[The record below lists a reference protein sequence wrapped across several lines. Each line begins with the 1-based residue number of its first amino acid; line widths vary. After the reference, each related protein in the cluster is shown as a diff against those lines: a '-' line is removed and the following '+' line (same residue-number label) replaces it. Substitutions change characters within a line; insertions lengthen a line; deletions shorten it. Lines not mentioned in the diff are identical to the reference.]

1 MNILYFLI
9 FGSALT
15 LPQNLADNM
24 PVGATAGRRPGTLGP
39 WDVGTV
45 GSVGSVPGNPNPIPL
60 PPDPPL
66 PPGITLDRPQTEER
80 RENNPVNSPVK
91 PAEPP
96 TNPNKDDQTQNN
108 NQNVAKPGGNIMGD
122 DGNNNNNGGSAQ
134 NNSNS
139 GLTSAALTAIVLCTL
154 IGLAV
159 LFFAAGYIRKRRQ
172 ENRDDGFM
180 FDRDNDENLHNLDP
194 PTAQD
199 LEAARLRK
207 EAADAVIAKKAADS
221 VAAVPFP
228 VNPSEVLPKDQN
240 LELMDKVEAE
250 KAAEKSDESVEPFEE
265 EEEETI
271 EPEID
276 LGSPELMKPRSLN
289 DLVGAKT
296 STADL
301 SEAEQAELDQP
312 LLSEDN
318 YVGYLKK
325 LIEKN
330 EAR

>member
-1 MNILYFLI
+1 
-9 FGSALT
+9 
-15 LPQNLADNM
+15 
-24 PVGATAGRRPGTLGP
+24 
-39 WDVGTV
+39 
-45 GSVGSVPGNPNPIPL
+45 
-60 PPDPPL
+60 
-66 PPGITLDRPQTEER
+66 
-80 RENNPVNSPVK
+80 
-91 PAEPP
+91 
-96 TNPNKDDQTQNN
+96 
-108 NQNVAKPGGNIMGD
+108 MGD
-122 DGNNNNNGGSAQ
+122 DGNNNNNDGSAQ

-154 IGLAV
+154 IGLAA
-159 LFFAAGYIRKRRQ
+159 LFFAMGYIRKRRQ

-221 VAAVPFP
+221 VTAVPFP
-228 VNPSEVLPKDQN
+228 VNPSEVLPKDQG
-240 LELMDKVEAE
+240 LELKDTVEAE
-250 KAAEKSDESVEPFEE
+250 KAAEKSDESVEPF

-289 DLVGAKT
+289 DLVAAKT